1 MVPRPGPAIAV
12 CLLAAG
18 LGLGGA
24 GPARAYLPT
33 EFPEAQGGLLSSA
46 DWKLYRRAFAALAKR
61 KWGAARRLGAQASDP
76 LPAKVIAWSYLAE
89 RGARAPFAEIAAFI
103 DGNPEWPSQRALQR
117 NAEAAMDERLPDA
130 DVLAWF
136 ADHAPVSGL
145 GRVRLAEALMGAGQP
160 EDGLAWLRN
169 AWIRDDFARGDER
182 RLYKR
187 HRKLLIRADH
197 EARLDRLLWDGRR
210 GTARRMLRRVSN
222 EFRLLA
228 EARLRLMARA
238 GGVDPA
244 IARVPAELKDH
255 PGLVYERLRWR
266 RRKGFDASARE
277 LLLEPPDNLIRP
289 HAWWVERA
297 IQVRHALDEGA
308 VTEAYRLAQE
318 HKQSEGADFAEAE
331 WLAGWI
337 ALRFLDEDRVA
348 YGHFARLY
356 EAVRFPISRARGAY
370 WAGRSAESMGES
382 KLAQQWY
389 ALGAAHPTAFYGQL
403 AALKLADGP
412 ALALD
417 PDPSPGPEA
426 VEAFNAR
433 ELVRAVRL
441 LAELGEKERLRPFIM
456 GLNELAET
464 PAEHALVAL
473 LAKSAGRA
481 DLAVASTKRSVRA
494 GVVLAGAGY
503 PIIGLPAGGASEPA
517 LVLAVARQESEFN
530 PKAVS
535 NRDARGLMQLL
546 PATAKVMSR
555 QLKLRYDK
563 NKLTEDPWYNA
574 RLGSA
579 FLAELIERH
588 DGSYVLALAAYNAGP
603 SRVKRWLKAYGDPRT
618 GEVDAL
624 DWIELVPFAE
634 TRNYLHRVLEG
645 LQVYRHRIGGAR
657 MALTLEEDLAR
668 NGGAN

>member
-1 MVPRPGPAIAV
+1 
-12 CLLAAG
+12 
-18 LGLGGA
+18 
-24 GPARAYLPT
+24 
-33 EFPEAQGGLLSSA
+33 
-46 DWKLYRRAFAALAKR
+46 
-61 KWGAARRLGAQASDP
+61 
-76 LPAKVIAWSYLAE
+76 
-89 RGARAPFAEIAAFI
+89 
-103 DGNPEWPSQRALQR
+103 
-117 NAEAAMDERLPDA
+117 
-130 DVLAWF
+130 
-136 ADHAPVSGL
+136 
-145 GRVRLAEALMGAGQP
+145 
-160 EDGLAWLRN
+160 
-169 AWIRDDFARGDER
+169 
-182 RLYKR
+182 
-187 HRKLLIRADH
+187 
-197 EARLDRLLWDGRR
+197 
-210 GTARRMLRRVSN
+210 
-222 EFRLLA
+222 
-228 EARLRLMARA
+228 
-238 GGVDPA
+238 
-244 IARVPAELKDH
+244 
-255 PGLVYERLRWR
+255 
-266 RRKGFDASARE
+266 
-277 LLLEPPDNLIRP
+277 
-289 HAWWVERA
+289 WVERA
-297 IQVRHALDEGA
+297 IQVRRALDEGA

-356 EAVRFPISRARGAY
+356 DAVRFPISRARGAY

-382 KLAQQWY
+382 KLARQWY

-403 AALKLADGP
+403 AALKLGDGP

-456 GLNELAET
+456 RLNELAET

-503 PIIGLPAGGASEPA
+503 PVIGLPAGGAPEPA
-517 LVLAVARQESEFN
+517 LLLAVARQESEFN

-546 PATAKVMSR
+546 PATAKVVSR

-563 NKLTEDPWYNA
+563 KKLTEDPWYNA